1 MNGKGRPR
9 LGEGGEPLRLRHG
22 RGSAGGPGQH
32 QRLPDFGHGQLAFEG
47 RCRGREGGNA
57 GRDRVGDAER
67 IEAPQLLAHSAPDRE
82 IAGMETRHVLAPLM
96 RPHVLRRDGIEIERC
111 GVDEPRAGRAP
122 GQHLRRHDGSGIE
135 ADGTAFDER
144 TAPHR
149 DEIGS
154 TGTCSDEMDFHGRV
168 SRRARAQVA
177 EGGGDALDDEAGARP
192 CGRKCRRFR
201 DRSDSM
207 RRDGARGLRAHVRR
221 RRGEGGFGHRH
232 RRHVEPARRFLERRR
247 LGERRDG
254 REPVQCIAR
263 KGRALKRQL
272 HESHDLV
279 CGDAAP
285 ESHPCHDHGFVTTHC
300 VTGIA
305 ARQPCMPP
313 TGSRRE
319 TARRRMVPPCCA

>member
-1 MNGKGRPR
+1 MAEARPEVR
-9 LGEGGEPLRLRHG
+9 V
-22 RGSAGGPGQH
+22 STSDCA
-32 QRLPDFGHGQLAFEG
+32 DFRHGQLAFEG
-47 RCRGREGGNA
+47 RCRGGEGGNA

-96 RPHVLRRDGIEIERC
+96 RPHVLGGDGVEVEGR
-111 GVDEPRAGRAP
+111 GVDEARAGRAP
-122 GQHLRRHDGSGIE
+122 GQHLRRHDGAGIE

-149 DEIGS
+149 DEVGS
-154 TGTCSDEMDFHGRV
+154 TGTCSDEMDRHG
-168 SRRARAQVA
+168 ADLQAGKGA
-177 EGGGDALDDEAGARP
+177 GCGGGGDALEDEAGARP
-192 CGRKCRRFR
+192 CGRKRRRLR

-207 RRDGARGLRAHVRR
+207 RRDGARGLRAHVRC

-232 RRHVEPARRFLERRR
+232 RRHVELARRFLECRR

-263 KGRALKRQL
+263 KRRALKRQL

-285 ESHPCHDHGFVTTHC
+285 ESDPCHDHGFVTTHC

-319 TARRRMVPPCCA
+319 TARRRMAPPCCA